1 MNIDLIIDSSP
12 DLSFA
17 FSTVNIL
24 ENHNLLLVSYDKE
37 ILEKQ
42 KKALLELGK
51 AKIDIYKVEEDYNE
65 IFLYIKEQDY
75 RINKV
80 FLNIDYYF
88 GKSFL
93 KYGSEL
99 IDIIKINNLNYTL
112 LIQNILKIFEKQK
125 FGLVININNTEYQN
139 SLNDNLEY
147 AMNQFKV
154 SLIESLNL
162 SYQTKYYV
170 DNKINIKLMN
180 YEINKDKIKDNMK
193 IALSLQKKL
202 NKKI

>member
-125 FGLVININNTEYQN
+125 FGLVININNTAYQD

-154 SLIESLNL
+154 ALIESLNL

-170 DNKINIKLMN
+170 DNKINIKLIN

>member
-75 RINKV
+75 LINKV

-125 FGLVININNTEYQN
+125 FGIVININNTAYKDC
-139 SLNDNLEY
+139 LNDNLEY

>member
-51 AKIDIYKVEEDYNE
+51 AKIDIYQVEEDYNE

-75 RINKV
+75 LINKV

-99 IDIIKINNLNYTL
+99 TDIIKINNINYTL

-125 FGLVININNTEYQN
+125 FGLVININNTAYQD

>member
-17 FSTVNIL
+17 FSTVNVL

-125 FGLVININNTEYQN
+125 FGLVININNTAYQN

-193 IALSLQKKL
+193 IFLFLQKKL

>member
-125 FGLVININNTEYQN
+125 FGLVININNTAYQD